1 MNWNKYPSSH
11 KERYTLGRLILNQ
24 KMVTTLEDLYVLP
37 LYFVYDVCSC
47 SDLPLLFH
55 LSRRG
60 SKLDRKIQPSEQES
74 PNLKDRKKDK
84 EKTPSTVCQSLY
96 PNLGRTFNT
105 QYYLTPPHHTHR
117 THTAIYLRQQ
127 WSHKTQIYF
136 EDLEPRALYYLAL
149 SPSSLRHVS
158 LTICNIYIERLKR
171 SQNANGFE
179 YTSKSERVENKH
191 LRNTLLSYKME
202 NIQC

>member
-1 MNWNKYPSSH
+1 MYKHSKQNIRTSRILYCKGCPQDTTGFHSLFYTMILLQEKDQGQRPQQHTATQESRDFFNLRAMNWNKYPSSH

-127 WSHKTQIYF
+127 
-136 EDLEPRALYYLAL
+136 
-149 SPSSLRHVS
+149 
-158 LTICNIYIERLKR
+158 
-171 SQNANGFE
+171 
-179 YTSKSERVENKH
+179 
-191 LRNTLLSYKME
+191 
-202 NIQC
+202 